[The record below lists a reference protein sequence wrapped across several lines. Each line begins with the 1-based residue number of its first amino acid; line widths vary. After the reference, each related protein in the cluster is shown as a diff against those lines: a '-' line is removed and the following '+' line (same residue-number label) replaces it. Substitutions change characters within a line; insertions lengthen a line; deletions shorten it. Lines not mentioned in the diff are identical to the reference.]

1 MAGEIFI
8 ARQDTLEEVKQT
20 VNEIDTNVDTV
31 NNTTSETKTQTTGI
45 KADTDGLKLST
56 DSIKQIA
63 DTILERI
70 GLTTDS
76 GGGISA
82 GSLFAKLNALLSAGG
97 GISGF
102 KYTLLEAN
110 GVTKKHLASSSG
122 LFIYYYE
129 NSRGY
134 GNVTVTSG
142 KGAMLELVTGKTD
155 ETPYFTGIAFFTSGA
170 TITAYSK
177 LKGFYVKVDVFE
189 FI

>member
-1 MAGEIFI
+1 M
-8 ARQDTLEEVKQT
+8 
-20 VNEIDTNVDTV
+20 
-31 NNTTSETKTQTTGI
+31 
-45 KADTDGLKLST
+45 
-56 DSIKQIA
+56 
-63 DTILERI
+63 
-70 GLTTDS
+70 
-76 GGGISA
+76 
-82 GSLFAKLNALLSAGG
+82 FAKLNALLSAGG

>member
-8 ARQDTLEEVKQT
+8 ARQDTLEAVQQT

-31 NNTTSETKTQTTGI
+31 NTTTTNTKAETANIKT
-45 KADTDGLKLST
+45 DTDGLKLST

-76 GGGISA
+76 GGGA
-82 GSLFAKLNALLSAGG
+82 NTGTVLGKLNALFSSGG

-102 KYTLLEAN
+102 KYTLLQAN
-110 GVTKKHLASSSG
+110 NSTKKHSASSSG

-129 NSRGY
+129 SSQGY
-134 GNVTVTSG
+134 GNVSVTSG
-142 KGAMLELVTGKTD
+142 KGAMLELVKGRVD
-155 ETPYFTGIAFFTSGA
+155 DTPYYAGIAFFTSGA

-177 LKGFYVKVDVFE
+177 YNFTVKVDIFE

>member
-70 GLTTDS
+70 GLTTDV

-82 GSLFAKLNALLSAGG
+82 GSLFAKLNALLSAGSG
-97 GISGF
+97 GITGF
-102 KYTLLEAN
+102 KYI
-110 GVTKKHLASSSG
+110 KKTGNFTYTTQASGIAIGSTIPKPSSSQPR
-122 LFIYYYE
+122 LFIS
-129 NSRGY
+129 NSGSFLSI
-134 GNVTVTSG
+134 GEDQFFVFTA
-142 KGAMLELVTGKTD
+142 GAKITGEKD
-155 ETPYFTGIAFFTSGA
+155 SSQDSISCEI
-170 TITAYSK
+170 
-177 LKGFYVKVDVFE
+177 FE
-189 FI
+189 FV

>member
-31 NNTTSETKTQTTGI
+31 NTTTTNTKAETANIKT
-45 KADTDGLKLST
+45 DTDGLKLST

-70 GLTTDS
+70 GLTTDV
-76 GGGISA
+76 GGGA
-82 GSLFAKLNALLSAGG
+82 NTGTVLGKLNALFSSGG

-102 KYTLLEAN
+102 KYTDK
-110 GVTKKHLASSSG
+110 TTSSSAG
-122 LFIYYYE
+122 TTYTTRSSGIVLSEDDGVYIRSGGKIIKYFEQDTQYYGTKY
-129 NSRGY
+129 GY
-134 GNVTVTSG
+134 IGIFT
-142 KGAMLELVTGKTD
+142 KGAVIE
-155 ETPYFTGIAFFTSGA
+155 
-170 TITAYSK
+170 
-177 LKGFYVKVDVFE
+177 VDKNRHAHIFE